1 MSQALAVVD
10 NTLARVQY
18 GFHGVILATTIQSL
32 VGGIVRAVSHRD
44 RKWILD
50 VSERIL
56 CLKQVDEIRNTVLQ
70 QLEPILEA
78 HKSNFFLAQG
88 SDNRLIVRDVVA
100 RGIEEKY
107 FDYFREYYYRM
118 DPFINAINT
127 LFFLLTNVCTTDQL
141 VPYKNY
147 VRTKYYNEFIR
158 PQNIYAELV
167 IYLTSETRLLGVA
180 SFFRP
185 QNRPIFSEEDRVN
198 ARRVAPYLSAA
209 LEKALALED
218 VAQKDIAMKSI
229 LSEIPH
235 KGVMLMD
242 QHLEPVYVSESAR
255 NILSLLSQQSD
266 GRKTAGFVI
275 PAQIYLRLERCRKA
289 LLTKT
294 RPDSEE
300 QRFNLLTRDKAH
312 SISADLR
319 LVNIVQ
325 QRPFFVLMLESQAPA
340 LHLIQRLRET
350 GLSKRETDVVLL
362 VCEGLSNSQIA
373 EKLFISEYTVVN
385 HLRNIYAKKHVS
397 NRTSLAHYV
406 TTLLLRLP
414 GAPIQPPP
422 APDATGCGNMSMSA
436 QRESSP
442 PLRCFIQHN

>member
-1 MSQALAVVD
+1 
-10 NTLARVQY
+10 
-18 GFHGVILATTIQSL
+18 
-32 VGGIVRAVSHRD
+32 
-44 RKWILD
+44 
-50 VSERIL
+50 
-56 CLKQVDEIRNTVLQ
+56 
-70 QLEPILEA
+70 
-78 HKSNFFLAQG
+78 
-88 SDNRLIVRDVVA
+88 
-100 RGIEEKY
+100 
-107 FDYFREYYYRM
+107 
-118 DPFINAINT
+118 
-127 LFFLLTNVCTTDQL
+127 
-141 VPYKNY
+141 
-147 VRTKYYNEFIR
+147 
-158 PQNIYAELV
+158 
-167 IYLTSETRLLGVA
+167 
-180 SFFRP
+180 
-185 QNRPIFSEEDRVN
+185 
-198 ARRVAPYLSAA
+198 
-209 LEKALALED
+209 
-218 VAQKDIAMKSI
+218 
-229 LSEIPH
+229 
-235 KGVMLMD
+235 
-242 QHLEPVYVSESAR
+242 
-255 NILSLLSQQSD
+255 
-266 GRKTAGFVI
+266 VI

-422 APDATGCGNMSMSA
+422 APD
-436 QRESSP
+436 
-442 PLRCFIQHN
+442 